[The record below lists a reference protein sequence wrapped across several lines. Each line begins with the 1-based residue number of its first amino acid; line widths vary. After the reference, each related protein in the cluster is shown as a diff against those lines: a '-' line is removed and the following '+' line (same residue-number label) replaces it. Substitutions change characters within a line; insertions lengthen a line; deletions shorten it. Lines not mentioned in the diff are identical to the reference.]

1 MKDSPVPCVLLFL
14 TMKIHVA
21 MNYFLGK
28 GTNKGLNQ
36 VQAQSSFFFL
46 HRINATH

>member
-1 MKDSPVPCVLLFL
+1 MKDSSVPCVLLFL
-14 TMKIHVA
+14 TMKTA